1 VPRLDRNK
9 MEDKQYHELDK
20 RIEVLSRDMDKKQA
34 EYKTDIAILAKDIA
48 QRDAQNAQRDIRNL
62 LAMIVVVGLGITI
75 LGLVLGLI
83 VK

>member
-1 VPRLDRNK
+1 

>member
-1 VPRLDRNK
+1 

-48 QRDAQNAQRDIRNL
+48 QRDTRNL
-62 LAMIVVVGLGITI
+62 LAMIVVFSVGIAI
-75 LGLVLGLI
+75 LGFI
-83 VK
+83 FK